1 MATSESFKLLIE
13 NLQRSSRLD
22 ANVLINGEVGTGRRQ
37 CALSIHKASRRAEGR
52 FVTVNC
58 TALNDSRFGV
68 ELFGMQNSAFEMV
81 RKGALFLAEEGTLYL
96 HELAELTLDMQAQLV
111 RYLESG
117 VFTPVGSNDVI
128 ASNVRLVC
136 STSVNLMALTE
147 AGRFRNDLYHMLT
160 QMVINTPTLNERI
173 ADIDLLAANILH
185 EIAPGQPYQLDQLA
199 YNRLLTHSFTGNLI
213 ELRNILLRAI
223 SQSTSYVIGDKV
235 MQFAITG
242 GSIFSQ
248 NQDLQDR
255 TLSIE
260 STMEESIDDS
270 VGLKRSPAQHALS
283 SQGKAREPIVE
294 PDELRD
300 ARRQGRWMKA
310 TETDLDP
317 NMVDSKLHE
326 FSATNQ
332 TLDDLSTVEKST
344 IKKPVVQT
352 RDDLSSARN
361 LGSPVSSTPP
371 SAQRLKKE
379 KLSLKERELLMIEE
393 LLVKHNDDKQA
404 VADELGCTV
413 RTLYRKIE
421 KIKSKLN

>member
-1 MATSESFKLLIE
+1 MAASEAFKLLIE

-37 CALSIHKASRRAEGR
+37 CALSIHKASRRADGR

-58 TALNDSRFGV
+58 TALNDSRFGI

-81 RKGALFLAEEGTLYL
+81 RKGAVFLAEEGTLYL
-96 HELAELTLDMQAQLV
+96 HEVAELTPEMQAQLV

-136 STSVNLMALTE
+136 STSANLTALVE
-147 AGRFRNDLYHMLT
+147 AGRFRNDLYHMLA

-173 ADIDLLAANILH
+173 ADIDLLSANILR
-185 EIAPGQPYQLDQLA
+185 EIAPGQPYQLDRSA
-199 YNRLLTHSFTGNLI
+199 YNRLLSHSFTGNLI

-223 SQSTSYVIGDKV
+223 SQSTSYVINESV

-242 GSIFSQ
+242 GSVFSQ
-248 NQDLQDR
+248 SQDLQER

-260 STMEESIDDS
+260 STMGDPSED
-270 VGLKRSPAQHALS
+270 PMALERPVTTNAVATQDTS
-283 SQGKAREPIVE
+283 AAPIVE
-294 PDELRD
+294 PAELND
-300 ARRQGRWMKA
+300 ARRKGRWSGA
-310 TETDLDP
+310 PEAQVDTNT
-317 NMVDSKLHE
+317 VDSKLQE

-332 TLDDLSTVEKST
+332 SLDDLSTAD
-344 IKKPVVQT
+344 QG
-352 RDDLSSARN
+352 SAPAPQARPQPQPAV
-361 LGSPVSSTPP
+361 GSPVSATQP
-371 SAQRLKKE
+371 SAQRAQRE
-379 KLSLKERELLMIEE
+379 SLSLKERELLFIEE
-393 LLVKHNDDKQA
+393 LLVKHGGDKQA

-421 KIKSKLN
+421 KIKAKSR